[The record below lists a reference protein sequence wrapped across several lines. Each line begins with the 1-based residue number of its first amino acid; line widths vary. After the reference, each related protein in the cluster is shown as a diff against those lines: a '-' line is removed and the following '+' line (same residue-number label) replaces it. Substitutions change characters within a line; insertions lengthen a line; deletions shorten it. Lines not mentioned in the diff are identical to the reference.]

1 MKEVIQLSEDV
12 KAASKFLYRLKY
24 VRDIM
29 LHPTIDDP
37 GVTAINSMITFTSGE
52 ICSKVI
58 SEERYMN
65 ELFLVIY
72 PKIMKELKARFP
84 TTVDPTIQS
93 FSESYIQQEKLPN
106 SFHGVVFLKEL
117 INLSKFMSYDRRVE
131 LFKSFFSTYR
141 EIFLKILLF
150 VLHGASRSLHYRIS
164 AVPGALQTRTASL
177 NVQSNSV
184 SSISTLGMGSPVGQ
198 NLAHFKKEDSAC
210 SVPSTVDA
218 HLSTRE
224 NSYGLETILNN
235 DESFEQETV
244 KDNITERQESSDSN
258 DDAMMQSI
266 PFDFLNEENYSFMYE
281 ELFTHQQSLET
292 INHIADIISTIAF
305 TYPSL
310 LRQAILEGKHPFQNT
325 SDVSAHSLSLLATF
339 DTDVPLPLKQENCSV
354 SDSND
359 LSWMEN
365 SLLFLLIDNIINGKE
380 ITTIELFGESLK
392 AIIDFDKQLN
402 SPMATQ
408 SHSMNP
414 LHNSNSNAIFLNQ
427 IKSEKE
433 YFLPVFYDKY
443 FMWLLAPYCD
453 NNQPFHS
460 VGNSYYSQKGV
471 SFLPSVLQNSSHPP
485 TPLPTT
491 FTFCPTSF
499 PKRRTVLEIGSP
511 KILPS
516 AFSLENNT
524 KQSSFALITSR
535 RLIMEICMICIS
547 THSYRIK
554 YILIKGNHIT
564 RIINKSLSSEPGSFT
579 SGGVVNIST
588 GPQSCKSLQLYSIKF
603 LKCILLTKDEF
614 YYRHLEKM
622 DCFKGIIFLLQK
634 VSTRDNLISSAIF
647 DLVELIRNESITI
660 LIFYLMKKYASVFD
674 ELVLYNSVDCF
685 DKLKLKYLQLKEK
698 EENPSLF
705 ESSPLDNLTGR
716 SDADETKKSPSIQT
730 RKRSHVVTSS
740 VQLKKMNELDDEED
754 YFNDS
759 DEAEEGEEELHS
771 DENEETDSRIDSIR
785 SSSDDS
791 QPSKK
796 LRVLSPLSLEAHE
809 ASLSCSSSPLS
820 PRFLETLRY
829 KTVPSKPVSP
839 PHYSQR
845 KHGSPLDGE
854 SPSNSY
860 RHSPTLSIPL
870 RKPPITSI
878 AHNSNFTKRNDDVFS
893 LLSVYDD
900 HSENE
905 DENQMKE
912 ELRRS
917 GDSESKLSDREESR
931 IFFEENETVTLPP
944 IRSRTI
950 DDEDMIASV
959 FSKVNATPA
968 YMANGRGNTKVNGE
982 NEEAKHSLTF
992 PMSIVKKKIVSLFY
1006 SSKLSFFTLICRKI
1020 INRLVAR
1027 LKVPCAVLALFS
1039 LF

>member
-1 MKEVIQLSEDV
+1 MKEVIQLSDDV

-72 PKIMKELKARFP
+72 PKIMKDLKARFP
-84 TTVDPTIQS
+84 TTVDPIIQS

-117 INLSKFMSYDRRVE
+117 INLSKFMSYDRRVD
-131 LFKSFFSTYR
+131 LFKNFFSTYR

-164 AVPGALQTRTASL
+164 AVPGILQTRTASL

-184 SSISTLGMGSPVGQ
+184 SSMSTLGMGSPVGQ
-198 NLAHFKKEDSAC
+198 NLASLKKEDSAC
-210 SVPSTVDA
+210 SAPSTA
-218 HLSTRE
+218 ETHLSVRE
-224 NSYGLETILNN
+224 NSYGVETLLNN

-244 KDNITERQESSDSN
+244 KDNITERQESNDSN
-258 DDAMMQSI
+258 DDAMIQST
-266 PFDFLNEENYSFMYE
+266 PFNFLNEENYNFMYE
-281 ELFTHQQSLET
+281 ELFTHQQSLDT
-292 INHIADIISTIAF
+292 VNHLADIISTIAF

-325 SDVSAHSLSLLATF
+325 SDISTHSLSLLATF
-339 DTDVPLPLKQENCSV
+339 DTDVPLPLKQENGSV
-354 SDSND
+354 SDSSD

-408 SHSMNP
+408 SNSMNP

-443 FMWLLAPYCD
+443 FLWLLAPYCD
-453 NNQPFHS
+453 NNQPFQS
-460 VGNSYYSQKGV
+460 VGNNYYFQKGV

-485 TPLPTT
+485 TPTIPTT

-499 PKRRTVLEIGSP
+499 PKPRTFLEIGSA
-511 KILPS
+511 KIPPPS
-516 AFSLENNT
+516 AFSLENNA

-579 SGGVVNIST
+579 SGCVVNIST

-647 DLVELIRNESITI
+647 DLVELIRNENIII
-660 LIFYLMKKYASVFD
+660 LIYYLMKKYGSVFD

-705 ESSPLDNLTGR
+705 ESSPLDSLTGR
-716 SDADETKKSPSIQT
+716 SDVDETKKSPSIQT
-730 RKRSHVVTSS
+730 RKRSHAVTSC
-740 VQLKKMNELDDEED
+740 VQLKKMNELDEEED

-809 ASLSCSSSPLS
+809 ASLSSSSSPLS

-854 SPSNSY
+854 TPSNNY
-860 RHSPTLSIPL
+860 RHSPTLSLPL
-870 RKPPITSI
+870 RKPPINSI

-905 DENQMKE
+905 DENQKKE
-912 ELRRS
+912 ELLHS
-917 GDSESKLSDREESR
+917 GDSESKVSDREESR
-931 IFFEENETVTLPP
+931 LFFEENETVALPP
-944 IRSRTI
+944 IRSKTI

-959 FSKVNATPA
+959 FSKGNAVPA
-968 YMANGRGNTKVNGE
+968 SMANGRGNPKVNGE
-982 NEEAKHSLTF
+982 NEEPKHSLTF
-992 PMSIVKKKIVSLFY
+992 PVSIVKKKIVRFFSPKFY
-1006 SSKLSFFTLICRKI
+1006 HFYFYL
-1020 INRLVAR
+1020 
-1027 LKVPCAVLALFS
+1027 
-1039 LF
+1039 